1 MVVATAPDG
10 SIDLGDLDAKLE
22 KHAENIAGI
31 MITYPSTHG
40 VFEDTVREVCQK
52 VHAVGGQVYI
62 DGANL
67 NALTG
72 IARPGEFG
80 GDVSH
85 LNLHKTFSIPHGG
98 GGPGV
103 GPVAVAEHLVPFL
116 PTDANA
122 VDFTKETPINIGV
135 PTSGARYGSAGVVPI
150 AWAYIAMMGTEG
162 LERASATAVLN
173 ANYLARELSDSFPV
187 LYTGKNG
194 LVGHECIFDL
204 RGLEHDTGVSAT
216 DVAKR
221 LVDYGFHA
229 PTLSFPVAGTLM
241 VEPTESEDKAELD
254 RFIAAMRSIR
264 AEIEEIAQGSITFE
278 ESVLHHAPFTA
289 ESVSD
294 DEWGYAF
301 SRRQAAYPVTSLR
314 QGVKYFPP
322 VRRID
327 EAFGDRHFACSCPP
341 PEAFN
346 IEN

>member
-1 MVVATAPDG
+1 M
-10 SIDLGDLDAKLE
+10 
-22 KHAENIAGI
+22 
-31 MITYPSTHG
+31 
-40 VFEDTVREVCQK
+40 
-52 VHAVGGQVYI
+52 
-62 DGANL
+62 
-67 NALTG
+67 
-72 IARPGEFG
+72 
-80 GDVSH
+80 
-85 LNLHKTFSIPHGG
+85 
-98 GGPGV
+98 
-103 GPVAVAEHLVPFL
+103 
-116 PTDANA
+116 
-122 VDFTKETPINIGV
+122 
-135 PTSGARYGSAGVVPI
+135 
-150 AWAYIAMMGTEG
+150 
-162 LERASATAVLN
+162 
-173 ANYLARELSDSFPV
+173 
-187 LYTGKNG
+187 LYTGKND

-341 PEAFN
+341 PEAFD
-346 IEN
+346 IDD